1 MGQMDDLVCE
11 IEKRVKRDE
20 RVFVTTLTKKMAED
34 LTDYFK
40 EMSIKVKYLHSY
52 IHDDEPDNRTSGG
65 SGCPIDVAALKSH
78 QFEGSLQPLEH
89 WIGRIDF
96 FIGIRHRLH
105 TEEERQS
112 LCCGHEEDAGAD
124 NHQLGSMLGY
134 LYSQDRI
141 R

>member
-1 MGQMDDLVCE
+1 MEALALLEHYKGGSYRDCSYEGYQSRHETDD
-11 IEKRVKRDE
+11 D
-20 RVFVTTLTKKMAED
+20 
-34 LTDYFK
+34 
-40 EMSIKVKYLHSY
+40 
-52 IHDDEPDNRTSGG
+52 IHDDESHNRAT
-65 SGCPIDVAALKSH
+65 GCRCRPVDVAALQSH

-124 NHQLGSMLGY
+124 NHHNRLLEI
-134 LYSQDRI
+134 LLIARNVLI
-141 R
+141 INTN